1 MEQQTT
7 LIALT
12 LTAAGLGIF
21 HTLIGPDHYLPFVA
35 LSRNKNWSISKT
47 LLITFGCGLA
57 HTLSSVLIGCVGI
70 FIGYS
75 AGVLEEIEGGR
86 ADIVK
91 WLLLGFA
98 VAYILYGM
106 KRAMSWKVGS
116 VHQHE
121 DGVIHS
127 HGSFVSHT
135 HNAPI
140 TSDASFWA
148 IFVIFALGPC
158 EILIP
163 LVVEPAARGDWVGV
177 WSISFVFSTATI
189 LTMLTLVCS
198 LVFGI
203 KKINLPTSFFS
214 RWSAVITGVVILGCA
229 LFMFAGF

>member
-1 MEQQTT
+1 MAEQTT
-7 LIALT
+7 LIALVS
-12 LTAAGLGIF
+12 TAAALGVF

-35 LSRNKNWSISKT
+35 LSRNKNWSIFKT

-57 HTLSSVLIGCVGI
+57 HTMSSVLIGCVGI

-98 VAYILYGM
+98 VAYILYGI
-106 KRAMSWKVGS
+106 KRAMACEVDG

-121 DGVIHS
+121 GGVIHS
-127 HGSFVSHT
+127 HGGFVNHT

-148 IFVIFALGPC
+148 IFIIFALGPC

-163 LVVEPAARGDWVGV
+163 LVVEPAARGDWLGV
-177 WSISFVFSTATI
+177 WSISLVFSVATI
-189 LTMLTLVCS
+189 STMLVLVGS
-198 LVFGI
+198 LVLGI